1 MTTLIKYTEVK
12 MSKQTSIEWLVEQ
25 YEKAFTLNVN
35 TVMTSII
42 EQAKQMHKD
51 EIVKAWIA
59 TDNELQRLSAEEY
72 YQKTYGSNHIV
83 DTNEMI
89 DHIGDANKMVEISD
103 EEIEKEADNTYVKY
117 NAYAIEGFID
127 GAKWYREQL
136 KK

>member
-1 MTTLIKYTEVK
+1 